1 MTKRVFI
8 RTEQVDTFADGT
20 TTTTTTHREESSSN
34 SGLLEAWMALV
45 LLLFTGLLFLTT
57 YRVVSSITQI
67 QLKQTHGIQEIDHY

>member
-1 MTKRVFI
+1 MNKRVVI
-8 RTEQVDTFADGT
+8 HTEQVDTFADGT

-67 QLKQTHGIQEIDHY
+67 QLKQTHGIQQTDQY

>member
-1 MTKRVFI
+1 MSKRVVI
-8 RTEQVDTFADGT
+8 RTEQLDTYADGT
-20 TTTTTTHREESSSN
+20 TTTTTTHREEESSN

-67 QLKQTHGIQEIDHY
+67 QREQIHGVQEINNY

>member
-1 MTKRVFI
+1 MIKRVLI
-8 RTEQVDTFADGT
+8 RTETTDTHADGT
-20 TTTTTTHREESSSN
+20 TTSSKTERLEETPS

-67 QLKQTHGIQEIDHY
+67 QREQTYGVQQTGQY